1 MKDIVITGKR
11 RRKEVIILLSCFVVA
26 FLINVVAIIKYK
38 TPWYEVF
45 TQLGYVVVIALVLFL
60 IVTLVRVLIW
70 AVKKLLKKKS

>member
-38 TPWYEVF
+38 TPWYEIF
-45 TQLGYVVVIALVLFL
+45 TQIGYVLVIALVLFL
-60 IVTLVRVLIW
+60 IVTLIRVLIW
-70 AVKKLLKKKS
+70 AVKKVFKKNK